1 MSLFTEND
9 SRLLEKT
16 LQIREALV
24 DNLIKK
30 ELPTNHKDI
39 DSFTNLLESI
49 DRSILGKAKIKVE
62 DSNAKANEETKEILR
77 GLLLDLHRNNTA
89 NVSTASANRSEIPTY
104 KPMNMELNPGEL
116 ILKQDDVSPQ
126 EVLGD

>member
-9 SRLLEKT
+9 TRLLEKT